1 MIDKLPDLMDMESLS
16 EVSPEQYDKV
26 VLGDLV
32 DFFDSIGEVIRNS
45 EFIQTYNAI
54 NAKFVEKL
62 PRLKAVFDEVMNEFM
77 PFFVMLSIAVKNEQ
91 HAERLQKMGFVPH
104 PLLLSHCLDY
114 SSSDETDIKS
124 FLEEAWKELQQQL
137 KIQGGD
143 LLGDERLCCMYRQ
156 MLDSHENGA
165 YEAVFAMYPPFLE
178 RCANLAAANVDHTVT
193 NKIIA
198 GLMKSMPVEVFGWEG
213 YRCFEVI
220 EKQTKRGE
228 LLDDHPLFLVGV
240 DYNKAALKVTRANLI
255 LTQPTILAVCHT
267 ILAALWIHQW
277 EASWDRHDR

>member
-1 MIDKLPDLMDMESLS
+1 M
-16 EVSPEQYDKV
+16 
-26 VLGDLV
+26 
-32 DFFDSIGEVIRNS
+32 
-45 EFIQTYNAI
+45 
-54 NAKFVEKL
+54 
-62 PRLKAVFDEVMNEFM
+62 
-77 PFFVMLSIAVKNEQ
+77 
-91 HAERLQKMGFVPH
+91 
-104 PLLLSHCLDY
+104 DY

-213 YRCFEVI
+213 CRCFEVI
-220 EKQTKRGE
+220 EKHSYGSVFSDMDADQFIFPNR
-228 LLDDHPLFLVGV
+228 HV
-240 DYNKAALKVTRANLI
+240 AAHGYGSIPIDEKKSFN
-255 LTQPTILAVCHT
+255 TIL
-267 ILAALWIHQW
+267 LAHYFIGFSISLANYSLCPKT
-277 EASWDRHDR
+277 A